1 MFPTSSSGSGS
12 KRATVTT
19 YDPIMEVSFQMDE
32 EGDDET
38 DLLVR
43 DIALNFLDIRITKNY
58 LFCR

>member
-43 DIALNFLDIRITKNY
+43 VIVLNFLEIRMTKNC

>member
-1 MFPTSSSGSGS
+1 VFPTSSSGSGS

-43 DIALNFLDIRITKNY
+43 VSVLNFLEIRITKNC

>member
-43 DIALNFLDIRITKNY
+43 VSVLNFLEIRITKNCLY
-58 LFCR
+58 CR

>member
-43 DIALNFLDIRITKNY
+43 VIVLNFLEIRITKNCLY
-58 LFCR
+58 CR

>member
-43 DIALNFLDIRITKNY
+43 FIVTNLFEIRITKNCLLY
-58 LFCR
+58 R

>member
-43 DIALNFLDIRITKNY
+43 VIALNFLEIRITKNCLY
-58 LFCR
+58 CR